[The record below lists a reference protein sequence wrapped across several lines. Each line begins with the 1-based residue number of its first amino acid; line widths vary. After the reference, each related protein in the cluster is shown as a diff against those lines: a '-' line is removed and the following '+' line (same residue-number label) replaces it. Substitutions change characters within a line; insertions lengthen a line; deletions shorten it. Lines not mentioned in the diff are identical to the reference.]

1 MNIKLARMRV
11 KSLIKNLFS
20 MRQDYNSL
28 EKWFSDNGDYT
39 HNLNYELKDES
50 VVIDLGGYH
59 GLWVDE
65 ILKKNNPII
74 PNIILVE
81 PVPEFYN
88 ILVNKYYNNNKITVL
103 NFGVSTDENEHTK
116 TLYVS
121 SDGSSTNFNQN
132 PQSQIQIKT
141 LPIDKIL
148 LENNIVKVDLLQINI
163 EGDEYGLMEYM
174 IDKKIINNIKNIQIQ
189 FHLGIEG
196 DINRRENI
204 QKSLIEI
211 GFINKFNYPFV
222 WESWENKNL

>member
-1 MNIKLARMRV
+1 MNIKLVHMRV
-11 KSLIKNLFS
+11 KGLIKNLFS

-81 PVPEFYN
+81 PVPKFYN
-88 ILVNKYYNNNKITVL
+88 ILVNKYNNHNKIIVL
-103 NFGVSTDENEHTK
+103 NFGVSTDESEHTK

-148 LENNIVKVDLLQINI
+148 LENNIDKVDLLQINI

-174 IDKKIINNIKNIQIQ
+174 INKKIINNIKNIQIQ

-204 QKSLIEI
+204 QKGLIEN